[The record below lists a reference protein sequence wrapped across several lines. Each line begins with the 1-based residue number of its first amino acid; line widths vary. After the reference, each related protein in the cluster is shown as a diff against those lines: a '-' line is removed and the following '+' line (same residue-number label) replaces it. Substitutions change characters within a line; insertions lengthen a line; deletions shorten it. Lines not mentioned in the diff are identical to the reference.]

1 MFSHNWMQ
9 FLALYCSYRNY
20 RTSSKVC
27 LEIQCSIIF
36 SKFEKCWYCLYLIYK
51 WIFFFFFFS
60 FFLQSNFPLSKISH
74 FPIFMTLSPL
84 GLLAILKIFLYSSSY
99 AYFWQL
105 LPPLTQGA
113 DSDKISEIRLFG
125 KSRILAVFYS
135 WSQFCTLW
143 QKSNNTEYPWQGRKE
158 KFLNSKLFIPII
170 N

>member
-1 MFSHNWMQ
+1 MCLHNWVQ

-27 LEIQCSIIF
+27 LEIQFSIIF

-60 FFLQSNFPLSKISH
+60 FVLQSTFVLSKISH

-105 LPPLTQGA
+105 LPPFNTGGGLWQNIWNQIVREEQNIGRILLLVSILYSLTKKQQHWISMAGKKR
-113 DSDKISEIRLFG
+113 KIS
-125 KSRILAVFYS
+125 
-135 WSQFCTLW
+135 
-143 QKSNNTEYPWQGRKE
+143 
-158 KFLNSKLFIPII
+158 
-170 N
+170 